1 MKRDYYEVLG
11 VTKSAGMDEIKKAYR
26 AIARENHP
34 DVNPGNKKAEERF
47 KEATEAYAVLSDEEK
62 RDKYDRFGH
71 AGVDPGGTG
80 FGGMNMD
87 FNLGGIFDMF
97 FGGGSGSGRRTGPAR
112 GADLRYDLTIS
123 LEEAAFGTEKSIEV
137 PAAETC
143 PECHGSGAAPGTSP
157 EKCSQCNGTGT
168 IRSIQRTPLGQM
180 ATTRSCPA
188 CGGTGSRIAHPC
200 AKCSGRGKMQM
211 VKEIKVTVPKGSEH
225 GLNLRYS
232 GRGEAGD
239 RGGENGDL
247 YVVLNI
253 RPHEFFER
261 RGNDIYC
268 EIPISFVQAALGD
281 EIEVSTLHGPV
292 KLRIPEGTQTA
303 RVFRLRDKG
312 VPYRRG
318 NSNGD
323 QHVRVIVVTPTKLSE
338 QQKNLLREFGELS
351 GGEPPMREQEG
362 KKSFWT
368 KLKETIQDN

>member
-11 VTKSAGMDEIKKAYR
+11 VAKTSGMDEIKKAYR

-34 DVNPGNKKAEERF
+34 DVNPGNKQAEERF

-71 AGVDPGGTG
+71 AGVDPSGQG
-80 FGGMNMD
+80 FGGMGMD
-87 FNLGGIFDMF
+87 FGDLGDILGMF
-97 FGGGSGSGRRTGPAR
+97 FGGSGARRTGPAR
-112 GADLRYDLTIS
+112 GADLRYDLTIT
-123 LEEAAFGTEKSIEV
+123 LEDAAFGSEKIIEV

-143 PECHGSGAAPGTSP
+143 SECHGSGAAPGTSP

-168 IRSIQRTPLGQM
+168 IRSVQRTPLGQM

-200 AKCSGRGKMQM
+200 AKCSGRGK
-211 VKEIKVTVPKGSEH
+211 VRALKEIKVTVPKGSEH

-253 RPHEFFER
+253 KAHEFFER
-261 RGNDIYC
+261 RGNDVYC
-268 EIPISFVQAALGD
+268 EVPISFVQAALGD
-281 EIEVSTLHGPV
+281 DIEVNTLHGPV
-292 KLRIPEGTQTA
+292 KLRIPEGTQTS
-303 RVFRLRDKG
+303 RIFRIRDKG

-323 QHVRVIVVTPTKLSE
+323 QHVRVVVVTPTKLSE
-338 QQKNLLREFGELS
+338 HQKDLLREFGDLPN
-351 GGEPPMREQEG
+351 GGPPAQQEG

>member
-11 VTKSAGMDEIKKAYR
+11 VAKTSGMDEIKKAYR
-26 AIARENHP
+26 TIARENHP
-34 DVNPGNKKAEERF
+34 DVNPGNKQAEERF

-71 AGVDPGGTG
+71 AGVDPSGQG
-80 FGGMNMD
+80 FGGMGMD
-87 FNLGGIFDMF
+87 FGDLGDILGMF
-97 FGGGSGSGRRTGPAR
+97 FGGGGVRRTGPAR
-112 GADLRYDLTIS
+112 GADLRYDLTIT
-123 LEEAAFGTEKSIEV
+123 LEDAAFGSEKVIEV

-143 PECHGSGAAPGTSP
+143 SECHGSGAAPGTSP

-168 IRSIQRTPLGQM
+168 IRSVQRTPLGQM

-200 AKCSGRGKMQM
+200 AKCSGRGK
-211 VKEIKVTVPKGSEH
+211 VRALKEIKVTVPKGSEH

-253 RPHEFFER
+253 KAHEFFER
-261 RGNDIYC
+261 RGNDVYC
-268 EIPISFVQAALGD
+268 EVPISFVQAALGD
-281 EIEVSTLHGPV
+281 DIEVNTLHGPV
-292 KLRIPEGTQTA
+292 KLRIPEGTQTS
-303 RVFRLRDKG
+303 RIFRIRDKG

-323 QHVRVIVVTPTKLSE
+323 QHVRVVVVTPTKLSE
-338 QQKNLLREFGELS
+338 HQKNLLREFGDLPN
-351 GGEPPMREQEG
+351 GGPPAQQEG
-362 KKSFWT
+362 KKSFWK
-368 KLKETIQDN
+368 KLKESIQDS